1 MRALC
6 LFSGGLD
13 SMLSV
18 KLITNQNIKVTALF
32 MDIGFGSAIVDE
44 EKLAKR
50 ANFLGADFKLVNIRQ
65 RYLDEVLFNP
75 KYGYGKHFNPCID
88 CHGFMFNTALSLLK
102 EYDASFVISGEV
114 LGQRPMSQRKNALN
128 SVRKIANDSDLI
140 LRPMSAKLMSPTKPE
155 ILGWVDREK
164 LLDISGRGRSRQL
177 ELAKEFGF
185 SEFDSPSG
193 GCLLTLEHF
202 SNKIKDHVKFA
213 KFDEEDID
221 LLKFGRHLRL
231 PNNTKLIIGRNEEDN
246 INLDKIKNSKFHKI
260 RSSSLIGPISFIE
273 KTNDLEDF
281 TLAARLILT
290 YSKTNKEEIY
300 KLKIGDLT
308 LDEKPFESKE
318 KALEFLVK

>member
-13 SMLSV
+13 SMIST
-18 KLITNQNIKVTALF
+18 KLITLQDIEVTALF
-32 MDIGFGSAIVDE
+32 IDIGFSGAVLNAQ
-44 EKLAKR
+44 KLERRAKMLD
-50 ANFLGADFKLVNIRQ
+50 ANFELIDAK
-65 RYLDEVLFNP
+65 DEYIKSILFSP
-75 KYGYGKHFNPCID
+75 KYGYGKHLNPCID
-88 CHGFMFNTALSLLK
+88 CHGFMFNKALSLLEK
-102 EYDASFVISGEV
+102 YDASFVISGEV
-114 LGQRPMSQRKNALN
+114 LGQRPMSQRKQAMN
-128 SVRKIANDSDLI
+128 SVRKLANGSDLI

-164 LLDISGRGRSRQL
+164 LLDISGRGRTRQL
-177 ELAKEFGF
+177 ELAKKFGF

-202 SNKIKDHVKFA
+202 SNKIKDHVKFS
-213 KFDEEDID
+213 KFSKQDID

-246 INLDKIKNSKFHKI
+246 INLEKINNDKFHKI
-260 RSSSLIGPISFIE
+260 QLGSLVGPISFIE
-273 KTNDLEDF
+273 KTNDKEDLI
-281 TLAARLILT
+281 LAARLILT
-290 YSKTNKEEIY
+290 YAKTDKDQSY
-300 KLKIGDLT
+300 KLEIAGLT